1 MAEFV
6 FDEICCKV
14 KNVDTEN
21 LVINVKDLNVYYGNS
36 HILKQ
41 INIQVPR
48 NGITSI
54 IGPSG
59 CGKTTLLKS
68 FNRLIELIPGSKTT
82 GSILFNDINVNDPSI
97 DITEL
102 RRKIGMIGQTPSPL
116 PMSIYDNV
124 AFGPK
129 IHQDK
134 IGVEEKVERCLRSAG
149 LWNEVSERLTSP
161 AYSLS
166 VGQQQRLSLARTLAV
181 DPEVLLCDEPTS
193 ALDPISAKYIEEQL
207 TLLKED
213 YSIIFVTHTL
223 RQAKR
228 ISDHVIFMYL
238 GEVVESGPAE
248 QVFNNPIDQR
258 TRDYVE
264 GVMG

>member
-1 MAEFV
+1 MDTTNPV
-6 FDEICCKV
+6 IKV
-14 KNVDTEN
+14 KN
-21 LVINVKDLNVYYGNS
+21 LNVYYNGN
-36 HILKQ
+36 HVLKN
-41 INIQVPR
+41 ININIPR

-68 FNRLIELIPGSKTT
+68 FNRLIELIPESKTSGDIT
-82 GSILFNDINVNDPSI
+82 FEDHNINDAKVDV
-97 DITEL
+97 TEL
-102 RRKIGMIGQTPSPL
+102 RKRIGLIGQTPTPL

-129 IHQDK
+129 IHLEK
-134 IGVEEKVERCLRSAG
+134 TGIEAKVERCLRSAG
-149 LWNEVSERLTSP
+149 LWDEVKDRLKEP
-161 AYSLS
+161 AYRLS

-193 ALDPISAKYIEEQL
+193 SLDPLSAKHIEEQL
-207 TLLKED
+207 TLLKQD

-223 RQAKR
+223 RQARR
-228 ISDHVIFMYL
+228 ISDYVLFMYL
-238 GEVVESGPAE
+238 GEVVEHGSAE
-248 QVFNNPIDQR
+248 KIFHHPENQR
-258 TRDYVE
+258 TIDYVE

>member
-1 MAEFV
+1 MAWLTV
-6 FDEICCKV
+6 NEICSKVNIMDTETPVIQV
-14 KNVDTEN
+14 KN
-21 LVINVKDLNVYYGNS
+21 LNVYYGSN
-36 HILKQ
+36 HILKE

-48 NGITSI
+48 NGVTSI

-82 GSILFNDINVNDPSI
+82 GSILINGVDVNDPGI

-102 RRKIGMIGQTPSPL
+102 RRSIGLIGQTPSPL

-134 IGVEEKVERCLRSAG
+134 NGLDDKVERCLRSAG
-149 LWNEVSERLTSP
+149 LWNEVSERLNQP
-161 AYSLS
+161 AHGLS

-193 ALDPISAKYIEEQL
+193 ALDPISAKHIEEQL
-207 TLLKED
+207 SLLKQD

-248 QVFNNPIDQR
+248 QVFNNPVEQR